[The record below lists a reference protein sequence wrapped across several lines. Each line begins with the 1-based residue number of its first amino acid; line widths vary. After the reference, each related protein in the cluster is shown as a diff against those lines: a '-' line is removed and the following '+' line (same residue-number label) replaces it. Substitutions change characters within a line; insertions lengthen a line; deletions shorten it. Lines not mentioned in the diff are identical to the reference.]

1 MRILT
6 DFSAPPLSRPGV
18 PGRPPAPTGVPAAP
32 EPGPAEPMDS
42 LPEDLHAAEGSEQAL
57 SLARKVGMAGLAA
70 LSLFGA
76 LVAGVGKA
84 EAAPP
89 APAGPSLSRVLEA
102 DSARAAA
109 PNGNWFLSGGSSV
122 SGWPGAAAAAASTP
136 GSRAVATG
144 VALRDVVPAK
154 PAPAQAPAQ
163 AQAPQKPAYAGK
175 VPVQPGDYQKYG
187 VNFSQILTDAD
198 YENDKAL
205 SEVQIQQLFEHMD
218 SFLATYQVN
227 GETAAQMV
235 ARIARENKINPW
247 LLLTTLEKESSM
259 VSRTQAPSPAKL
271 KAAMGYGYHDGGG
284 RPRGSSLSF
293 QLEKGAELLRD
304 LYQDARAESFP
315 KTIKVDYGQ
324 RNLKV
329 RNAATLALMRYT
341 PHTVD
346 TKLDKVGGGNY
357 LFRMVLDRFQGAA
370 RAVFQ
375 GP

>member
-1 MRILT
+1 MRILS
-6 DFSAPPLSRPGV
+6 DFSAPPVSRPGV
-18 PGRPPAPTGVPAAP
+18 PGRPPAPKGVPAAP

-42 LPEDLHAAEGSEQAL
+42 LPGDLHAAEGPERAL
-57 SLARKVGMAGLAA
+57 SLARRVGMAGLAA

-76 LVAGVGKA
+76 VVAGVGKA
-84 EAAPP
+84 DAAPP

-102 DSARAAA
+102 DSARVGT
-109 PNGNWFLSGGSSV
+109 PTGNWFLSGSS
-122 SGWPGAAAAAASTP
+122 STARGPAAPAAPGP
-136 GSRAVATG
+136 RVVPTG
-144 VALRDVVPAK
+144 VALQDLAPAK
-154 PAPAQAPAQ
+154 PAPAPAQ
-163 AQAPQKPAYAGK
+163 QAPAYAGK

-205 SEVQIQQLFEHMD
+205 SEVQIQKLLEHMD
-218 SFLATYQVN
+218 SFLADYQIN

-235 ARIARENKINPW
+235 ARIARDKKINPW

-259 VSRTQAPSPAKL
+259 VSRTQTPSPAKL

-293 QLEKGAELLRD
+293 QLEKGAELLRE
-304 LYQDARAESFP
+304 LYDGAKAESFP

-375 GP
+375 AP